1 MLTNASAEPEQGLS
15 LGARTAPLPTSTTQ
29 PEEHLHPSTVATL
42 TFRHII
48 DPCKEVPNRNP
59 KLEQFRKR
67 GLTPPEGPS
76 EICEHR
82 GKCTSPKPMK
92 HKP

>member
-1 MLTNASAEPEQGLS
+1 MDVS
-15 LGARTAPLPTSTTQ
+15 LGELRELVIDREAVVCCNSWCLKESDRT
-29 PEEHLHPSTVATL
+29 EH
-42 TFRHII
+42 
-48 DPCKEVPNRNP
+48 PCKEVPNRNP